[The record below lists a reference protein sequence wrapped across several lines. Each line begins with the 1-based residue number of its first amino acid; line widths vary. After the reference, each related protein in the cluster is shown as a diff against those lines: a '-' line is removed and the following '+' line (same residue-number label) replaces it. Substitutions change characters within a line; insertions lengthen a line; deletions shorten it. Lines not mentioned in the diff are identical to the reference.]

1 MPSSVQRSIKIS
13 GQSVMVAI
21 RATTGRFSLR
31 TTARAVIDLNV
42 RGASCIGTSL
52 DLDGHCHAGFGDG
65 HIGSGSAD
73 LSALQVIFPFE
84 SGSDL
89 LDHFAT
95 IGIV

>member
-1 MPSSVQRSIKIS
+1 M
-13 GQSVMVAI
+13 GT
-21 RATTGRFSLR
+21 AT
-31 TTARAVIDLNV
+31 
-42 RGASCIGTSL
+42 L
-52 DLDGHCHAGFGDG
+52 DLATDKSVG
-65 HIGSGSAD
+65 GSAD